1 MSPYNY
7 RPAVG
12 KRWLYFT
19 AGAVWLGV
27 GIMLIEFASG
37 WLKLAASPVIYLI
50 AGVAL
55 ATCIYFLGFSKLARK
70 NIRRIQAISL
80 KRICLFAF
88 QEWRSYPLV
97 LFMIF
102 LGIYL
107 RAYSPIPK
115 PLLAVLYIG
124 IGGGLLSSSLHY
136 FNQVLALRVVRSA
149 SDRA

>member
-1 MSPYNY
+1 MSLRRY
-7 RPAVG
+7 RPAVA
-12 KRWLYFT
+12 KPWLFIT

-27 GIMLIEFASG
+27 GLMLIEFASG
-37 WLKLAASPVIYLI
+37 WLTLITSPAAYAI
-50 AGVAL
+50 AGIAL
-55 ATCIYFLGFSKLARK
+55 ATCIYFFGFSRLARK
-70 NIRRIQAISL
+70 NIRRIQSINL

-107 RAYSPIPK
+107 RMYSPIPK

-136 FNQVLALRVVRSA
+136 FKHALASRLVGA
-149 SDRA
+149 PKHP